1 MPGNLTNGPD
11 SATQDFATS
20 AWRIRQLGFNAVR
33 LPFRFRDLAKGEAGG
48 PGAGVAPY
56 PYTRLCGAPSPD
68 MLKTTVAPPVFESW
82 LPRALSRAGAP
93 LRLTPDDPPEV
104 PTPAGAT
111 KSLCNAPL
119 ARTRTVR
126 DRFHYVVAE
135 LVAQGF
141 AVMVDYHPGLRIATS
156 EVALDDLP
164 GWVDAWEATLSR
176 LLAAVPGVRG
186 RLLVDLINEPDA
198 YNIRWEAANGNPGL
212 TDLYL
217 RALDRLYPAC
227 PNCLF
232 VIEGTG
238 QSAAKANWG
247 DGFITNKTTIKE
259 FGGKVSDATPFFEAA
274 VAKPWAKQAVLAP
287 HIYCPSSSKA
297 IDGFRG
303 QEMYDR
309 LDNSF
314 GGKIRAPGYCNA
326 DGVCHQFAAIVGET
340 SNNFWTGGQNER
352 DCWVSFFCWSG
363 NEREGEEAGRGWP
376 PPPTRGRTPNS
387 PSTHCLTRRPSPSLP
402 FPKNSLAS
410 YYGRGDFSGFF
421 YWGWN
426 SNSADT
432 GACAR
437 AREREAE
444 TEKERHAALSSAF
457 FPIFLIPSLLST
469 RRRHRVLQ
477 QPPRH

>member
-198 YNIRWEAANGNPGL
+198 FKMSWNGAQQATPASRTPLGDFYTAAIDRLFPLCPECLFLVEGGGQASIPGVHWGNGFVTDGAALAKVAPYTGGSPPGNPASFL
-212 TDLYL
+212 ET
-217 RALDRLYPAC
+217 ALGRP
-227 PNCLF
+227 
-232 VIEGTG
+232 
-238 QSAAKANWG
+238 W
-247 DGFITNKTTIKE
+247 
-259 FGGKVSDATPFFEAA
+259 VS
-274 VAKPWAKQAVLAP
+274 QLVLSP
-287 HIYCPSSSKA
+287 HIYCPAVSQA
-297 IDGFRG
+297 IDCYNGPCFLDSLRTSYGHLTKPPGFCPG
-303 QEMYDR
+303 G
-309 LDNSF
+309 
-314 GGKIRAPGYCNA
+314 GGKCRVLA
-326 DGVCHQFAAIVGET
+326 VIVGELGST
-340 SNNFWTGGQNER
+340 LEPGAERECMQTVVDWMSGTGG
-352 DCWVSFFCWSG
+352 
-363 NEREGEEAGRGWP
+363 A
-376 PPPTRGRTPNS
+376 
-387 PSTHCLTRRPSPSLP
+387 RPGAVAA
-402 FPKNSLAS
+402 NAS
-410 YYGRGDFSGFF
+410 
-421 YWGWN
+421 W
-426 SNSADT
+426 
-432 GACAR
+432 
-437 AREREAE
+437 
-444 TEKERHAALSSAF
+444 
-457 FPIFLIPSLLST
+457 
-469 RRRHRVLQ
+469 
-477 QPPRH
+477 